1 MPRTS
6 EMMESKYLKK
16 EDFDEDGTI
25 CTVRGFERVNV
36 AKEDERPEM
45 KWVMTFEEFDKGMV
59 LNSTNIQLA
68 EAAMGSDNTDDWI
81 GRRIIVYV
89 DPNVSYQGK
98 LMGGLR
104 LKAHRVS
111 SGPKA
116 APRQAAP
123 RQPSRADVDADFG
136 DDVPFDPR

>member
-25 CTVRGFERVNV
+25 CTIAGFERVNV

-45 KWVMTFEEFDKGMV
+45 KWIMTFEEFDKGMV

-81 GRRIIVYV
+81 GKRIIVYV

-104 LKAHRVS
+104 LKAHRVP

-116 APRQAAP
+116 APRQ
-123 RQPSRADVDADFG
+123 PSHRNVRDDFDDADI
-136 DDVPFDPR
+136 PFDPR